1 MVDIRIRLGEGE
13 METGNEMERYLD
25 FSQDGRDVQAFGVGT
40 GIHPMLEHYA
50 KEIQGYLSER
60 NPICG
65 IRGLIALDAAAYAG
79 FSIGA
84 KRSRAITNALLGVI
98 ALTLMYIAYQL
109 S

>member
-1 MVDIRIRLGEGE
+1 MVDIKIRLRRERWK
-13 METGNEMERYLD
+13 MGNEMERYLD
-25 FSQDGRDVQAFGVGT
+25 FSQDGRDIQAFGVGS
-40 GIHPMLEHYA
+40 GIYPMLEHYA

-65 IRGLIALDAAAYAG
+65 IRGLIALDADTYAG
-79 FSIGA
+79 LSIGA